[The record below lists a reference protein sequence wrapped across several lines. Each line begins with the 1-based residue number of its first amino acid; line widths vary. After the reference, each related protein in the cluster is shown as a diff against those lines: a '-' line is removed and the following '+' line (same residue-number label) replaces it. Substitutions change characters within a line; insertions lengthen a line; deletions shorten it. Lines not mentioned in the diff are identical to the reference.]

1 MALKPDYFPYGVQH
15 VDWYVNVAVEKGQ
28 FLCINTA
35 TSPSGAGMDQSEGV
49 AFKHLTGGGGSS
61 AGIASGVTAPLGF
74 CMTDVRSIDLTREHL
89 NQYKDEQPL
98 GSKVW
103 ILGDG
108 CWVVTDQIRAG
119 ITPAIGEKAILAPSG
134 QLTNVGTHG
143 TSGAYEVGKFL
154 SVKDENGFA
163 KVLVS
168 IR

>member
-1 MALKPDYFPYGVQH
+1 MALKPDYFVGGVQH
-15 VDWYVNVAVEKGQ
+15 VDFYMNVAGEKGQ
-28 FLCINTA
+28 FVCINTA
-35 TSPSGAGMDQSEGV
+35 TAPSGAGMDQSEGV
-49 AFKHLTGGGGSS
+49 AFKHLTGGAGSS
-61 AGIASGVTAPLGF
+61 AGVASGVTAPLGF
-74 CMTDVRSIDLTREHL
+74 LMTDVVSVDLTRQHL
-89 NQYKDEQPL
+89 NQYKDEVQV

-143 TSGAYEVGKFL
+143 TSGAYEVGRFL

>member
-1 MALKPDYFPYGVQH
+1 MALKPDYSPDGVQH
-15 VDWYVNVAVEKGQ
+15 IDFYMNVTAEKGQ
-28 FLCINTA
+28 FVCINTS
-35 TSPSGAGMDQSEGV
+35 TSPSGAAMDQSEGV
-49 AFKHLTGGGGSS
+49 AFKHTT
-61 AGIASGVTAPLGF
+61 AGTPGAGVASGAVAPLGF
-74 CMTDVRSIDLTREHL
+74 VMTDVVSSDLTRLHS
-89 NQYKDEQPL
+89 NQYKDETQI

-134 QLTNVGTHG
+134 QLTNVGSNG
-143 TSGAYEVGKFL
+143 VSGAVEVGRFL